1 MEDMKEIRTIES
13 LHNHPESYI
22 VVKSFPEIDYV
33 LIHRNTKFMPWIAAW
48 AYNEEREC
56 WGQGHYF
63 EEFIDAVRY
72 IDNKLRT
79 IPYDRMSEIA
89 SRLMDFARESDDID
103 DTLYDYDVELD
114 KKEREYF
121 GLDNEE
127 EDDAYAE

>member
-1 MEDMKEIRTIES
+1 MTKAMDLREMNADCEKFV
-13 LHNHPESYI
+13 I
-22 VVKSFPEIDYV
+22 VERFPKIDYV
-33 LIHRNTKFMPWIAAW
+33 LLRRDTDFQPWIAAW

-114 KKEREYF
+114 EKEREYF
-121 GLDNEE
+121 GLNNEE
-127 EDDAYAE
+127 EDDAYVE

>member
-1 MEDMKEIRTIES
+1 MNKIGDLRIMNGTREDF
-13 LHNHPESYI
+13 I
-22 VVKSFPEIDYV
+22 VVESFPEIDYV
-33 LIHRNTKFMPWIAAW
+33 LLKRNSKYEPWVAAW
-48 AYNEEREC
+48 AYNEERES

-114 KKEREYF
+114 KKEKEYF

-127 EDDAYAE
+127 ER